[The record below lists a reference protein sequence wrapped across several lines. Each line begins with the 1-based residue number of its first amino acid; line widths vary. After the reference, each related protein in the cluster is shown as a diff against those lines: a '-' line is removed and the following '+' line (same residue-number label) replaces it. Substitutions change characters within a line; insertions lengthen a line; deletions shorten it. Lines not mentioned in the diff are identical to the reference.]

1 MNAAKTP
8 DELLDKLPKKTPK
21 WAVGIV
27 TILVAIST
35 SFLAIYIFA
44 KEDIHQTIQWAQE
57 TQTARLSTEA
67 KDYSDTLGRVLVL
80 LDINSNQIVE
90 LSKALSIAQQQNQF
104 LAQRV
109 DNLEQKVDKLNKDLN
124 ICEAERDRCLKGVQN
139 NRR

>member
-27 TILVAIST
+27 AVLVTIST
-35 SFLAIYIFA
+35 SFLALYIFA

-57 TQTARLSTEA
+57 IQTARLSTEA

-80 LDINSNQIVE
+80 LDINSNQIIE

-104 LAQRV
+104 LGQRV
-109 DNLEQKVDKLNKDLN
+109 DNLEQKVDKLTKDLN
-124 ICEAERDRCLKGVQN
+124 ICEVERDRCLKGHSK
-139 NRR
+139 

>member
-21 WAVGIV
+21 WAVGVV
-27 TILVAIST
+27 TVLVAIST

-44 KEDIHQTIQWAQE
+44 KEDIHQTIQWTQE
-57 TQTARLSTEA
+57 TQTARMSAEA

-90 LSKALSIAQQQNQF
+90 LSKALSAAQQQNQF
-104 LAQRV
+104 LSQRV
-109 DNLEQKVDKLNKDLN
+109 DSLEKKVDELSKDLHV
-124 ICEAERDRCLKGVQN
+124 CEVERDNCFKRHKS
-139 NRR
+139 